1 MRKTYFF
8 EKNSFFEKMS
18 FFQNSEFFHLFCQ
31 PTPVLWVST
40 QPPCHCGHVGTHH
53 WGVQSGFRCLQ
64 TNLKIKTGKF
74 YHFQIQFFC
83 HNSAKNSQKC
93 PKSKSPNPSNK
104 NLCSHQI
111 SAHLAFKWPR
121 KSKKSTFLQVLI
133 TKVIRTP
140 KKVYFFNFLGHLK
153 TK

>member
-1 MRKTYFF
+1 MG
-8 EKNSFFEKMS
+8 
-18 FFQNSEFFHLFCQ
+18 
-31 PTPVLWVST
+31 PTWGCTINFWV
-40 QPPCHCGHVGTHH
+40 PPG
-53 WGVQSGFRCLQ
+53 S
-64 TNLKIKTGKF
+64 LKKKRENFAIFKF
-74 YHFQIQFFC
+74 SFFC
-83 HNSAKNSQKC
+83 HNSAKNGQKC

-133 TKVIRTP
+133 TKVIGTP
-140 KKVYFFNFLGHLK
+140 KKVIILDFLSHLK